1 MKQNVNFEKNTI
13 RMISKSSFIRGM
25 QCPKSL
31 WLHFYLPEERDEISE
46 SQQQIFDNGHNVGL
60 LAQQLFPGGVDASRG
75 EYEKVQEAVAYTA
88 ALIDGGQPVIYEAA
102 FSDGETLCYM
112 DILVKEADG
121 WAAYEVKASTQVKD
135 YQVKDVAFQ
144 YYVIT
149 RSGLP
154 LKRISLVHVNNQY
167 VRHGELDLHQLFTI
181 EPMTDRILPMQ
192 KDIPVALLS
201 LQEMLKTGMIP
212 DIAMGPQCK
221 KPFSCDFLDFCRQ
234 SLTVAEEEGE
244 ARKANRN
251 QDALDEF
258 LADLEFPLYYLDFE
272 TIQFAVPRYDE
283 SRPYQQIPFQ
293 YSLHV
298 QASSEIARLRSSEK
312 KRQRDVEK
320 ASDLMHYEFLGTP
333 PEDPRP
339 EFIQAL
345 LSRIG
350 ESGSIIVWN
359 QAFEITRL
367 KEIARDFPE
376 YATRI
381 ETLFDRFAD
390 LMVPFR
396 RKHLYMP
403 EMKGSYS
410 LKTVLPALVADLSY
424 SDLNI
429 QEGGTASLTYESL
442 YYDTDPE
449 SISEKKDSLL
459 KYCEMDSLSMV
470 RILQLLES
478 ES

>member
-1 MKQNVNFEKNTI
+1 
-13 RMISKSSFIRGM
+13 MISKSSFIRGM

-31 WLHFYLPEERDEISE
+31 WLHFYRPEERDEISE

-75 EYEKVQEAVAYTA
+75 EYEKVQEAAAYTA

-121 WAAYEVKASTQVKD
+121 WAAYEVKASTQVKE
-135 YQVKDVAFQ
+135 YQIKDVAFQ

-154 LKRISLVHVNNQY
+154 LKRISLVHINNQY
-167 VRHGELDLHQLFTI
+167 VRHGELDLQQLFTV
-181 EPMTDRILPMQ
+181 EEMTRRILPMQ
-192 KDIPVALLS
+192 KDIPAALLS
-201 LQEMLKTGMIP
+201 LQEMLKSGVFP
-212 DIAMGPQCK
+212 DIAMGTQCN

-234 SLTVAEEEGE
+234 SCVVEEEE
-244 ARKANRN
+244 VNVRQASRD

-258 LADLEFPLYYLDFE
+258 LADLEFPLYYMDFE

-298 QASSEIARLRSSEK
+298 QASSEIAKWRDSENNG
-312 KRQRDVEK
+312 RREGEK
-320 ASDLMHYEFLGTP
+320 ASDLTHYEFLGTP
-333 PEDPRP
+333 PDDPRP
-339 EFIQAL
+339 KFIESL
-345 LSRIG
+345 LARIG

-359 QAFEITRL
+359 QAFEKTRL

-381 ETLFDRFAD
+381 ELLFDRFAD

-403 EMKGSYS
+403 EMNGSYS
-410 LKTVLPALVADLSY
+410 LKAVLPALIPDLSY

-442 YYDTDPE
+442 YYDEEP
-449 SISEKKDSLL
+449 DSVRLKRDNLL
-459 KYCEMDSLSMV
+459 EYCKMDTMSML
-470 RILQLLES
+470 RILEIF
-478 ES
+478 

>member
-1 MKQNVNFEKNTI
+1 
-13 RMISKSSFIRGM
+13 MISKSSFIRGM

-31 WLHFYLPEERDEISE
+31 WLHFYQPEERDEISE

-75 EYEKVQEAVAYTA
+75 EYEKVQEAAAYTA
-88 ALIDGGQPVIYEAA
+88 ALIDGGQHVIYEAA

-121 WAAYEVKASTQVKD
+121 WAAYEVKASTQVKE

-167 VRHGELDLHQLFTI
+167 VRHGELDLQQLFTV
-181 EPMTDRILPMQ
+181 EQMTRRILPMQ
-192 KDIPVALLS
+192 KDIPSALLS
-201 LQEMLKTGMIP
+201 LQEMLKSGIFP
-212 DIAMGPQCK
+212 DIAMGTQCN

-234 SLTVAEEEGE
+234 SCVVEEEDVNVRQ
-244 ARKANRN
+244 ASRDQN
-251 QDALDEF
+251 ALDEF
-258 LADLEFPLYYLDFE
+258 LADLEFPLYYMDFE

-293 YSLHV
+293 YSLHM
-298 QASSEIARLRSSEK
+298 QTSSDVARWRGSENNDRS
-312 KRQRDVEK
+312 DGEK
-320 ASDLMHYEFLGTP
+320 ADDLTHYEYLGTP
-333 PEDPRP
+333 PADPRP
-339 EFIQAL
+339 EFIQTL
-345 LSRIG
+345 LARIG

-359 QAFEITRL
+359 QAFEKTRL

-381 ETLFDRFAD
+381 ALLFDRFAD

-396 RKHLYMP
+396 KKHLYKP
-403 EMKGSYS
+403 EMNDSYS
-410 LKTVLPALVADLSY
+410 LKAVLPALIPDLSY
-424 SDLNI
+424 TDLEI
-429 QEGGTASLTYESL
+429 QEGGSASLTYESL
-442 YYDTDPE
+442 YHDGDLE
-449 SISEKKDSLL
+449 SIAKKRENLL
-459 KYCEMDSLSMV
+459 AYCNIDTLSMV
-470 RILQLLES
+470 RILEILDRVN
-478 ES
+478 

>member
-1 MKQNVNFEKNTI
+1 
-13 RMISKSSFIRGM
+13 MISKSSFIRGM

-31 WLHFYLPEERDEISE
+31 WLHFYRPEERDEISE

-88 ALIDGGQPVIYEAA
+88 ALIDGVQPVIYEAA

-121 WAAYEVKASTQVKD
+121 WAAYEVKASTQVKE

-167 VRHGELDLHQLFTI
+167 VRHGELDLRKLFTV
-181 EPMTDRILPMQ
+181 EQMTRRILPMQ
-192 KDIPVALLS
+192 KDIPAALLS
-201 LQEMLKTGMIP
+201 LQEMLKSDIFP
-212 DIAMGPQCK
+212 DIEMGHQCN

-234 SLTVAEEEGE
+234 NCVAEEGAVEVRE
-244 ARKANRN
+244 ANRD

-258 LADLEFPLYYLDFE
+258 LDDLASPLYFLDFE

-298 QASSEIARLRSSEK
+298 DAGSEVARWRGSEK
-312 KRQRDVEK
+312 QSQRDGEK
-320 ASDLMHYEFLGTP
+320 GGDLQHYEFLGTP

-339 EFIQAL
+339 EFIESL
-345 LSRIG
+345 LARIG

-359 QAFEITRL
+359 QAFEKTRM

-381 ETLFDRFAD
+381 ALLFDRFAD

-403 EMKGSYS
+403 EMNDSYS
-410 LKTVLPALVADLSY
+410 LKAVLPALIPDLSY

-429 QEGGTASLTYESL
+429 QEGGC
-442 YYDTDPE
+442 
-449 SISEKKDSLL
+449 K
-459 KYCEMDSLSMV
+459 
-470 RILQLLES
+470 Q
-478 ES
+478 

>member
-1 MKQNVNFEKNTI
+1 
-13 RMISKSSFIRGM
+13 MISKSSFIRGM
-25 QCPKSL
+25 QCRKSL
-31 WLHFYLPEERDEISE
+31 WLHFYQPEERDEISE
-46 SQQQIFDNGHNVGL
+46 SQQQIFDNGHSVGL

-75 EYEKVQEAVAYTA
+75 EYEKVQEAAAFTA

-121 WAAYEVKASTQVKD
+121 WAAYEVKASTQVKE

-154 LKRISLVHVNNQY
+154 LKRISLVHINNQY
-167 VRHGELDLHQLFTI
+167 VRHGELDLQQLFTV
-181 EPMTDRILPMQ
+181 EEMTRRILPMQ
-192 KDIPVALLS
+192 KDIPAALLS
-201 LQEMLKTGMIP
+201 LQEMLKSGVFP
-212 DIAMGPQCK
+212 DIAMGTQCN

-234 SLTVAEEEGE
+234 SCVVEEEE
-244 ARKANRN
+244 VNVRQASRD

-258 LADLEFPLYYLDFE
+258 LADLEFPLYYMDFE

-298 QASSEIARLRSSEK
+298 QASSEIAKWRDSENNG
-312 KRQRDVEK
+312 RREGEK
-320 ASDLMHYEFLGTP
+320 ASDLTHYEFLGTP
-333 PEDPRP
+333 PDDPRP
-339 EFIQAL
+339 KFIESL
-345 LSRIG
+345 LARIG

-359 QAFEITRL
+359 QAFEKTRL

-381 ETLFDRFAD
+381 ELLFDRFAD

-403 EMKGSYS
+403 EMNGSYS
-410 LKTVLPALVADLSY
+410 LKAVLPALIPDLSY

-442 YYDTDPE
+442 YYDEEP
-449 SISEKKDSLL
+449 DSVRLKRDNLL
-459 KYCEMDSLSMV
+459 EYCKMDTMSML
-470 RILQLLES
+470 RILEIF
-478 ES
+478 

>member
-1 MKQNVNFEKNTI
+1 
-13 RMISKSSFIRGM
+13 M
-25 QCPKSL
+25 QCRKSL

-75 EYEKVQEAVAYTA
+75 EYEKVQEAAAYTA

-121 WAAYEVKASTQVKD
+121 WAAYEVKASTQVKE
-135 YQVKDVAFQ
+135 YQIKDVAFQ

-154 LKRISLVHVNNQY
+154 LKRISLVHINNQY
-167 VRHGELDLHQLFTI
+167 VRHGELDLQQLFTV
-181 EPMTDRILPMQ
+181 EEMTRRILPMQ
-192 KDIPVALLS
+192 KDIPAALLS
-201 LQEMLKTGMIP
+201 LQEMLKSGVFP
-212 DIAMGPQCK
+212 DIAMGTQCN

-234 SLTVAEEEGE
+234 SCVVEEEE
-244 ARKANRN
+244 VNVRQASRD

-258 LADLEFPLYYLDFE
+258 LADLEFPLYYMDFE

-298 QASSEIARLRSSEK
+298 QASSEIAKWRDSENNG
-312 KRQRDVEK
+312 RREGEK
-320 ASDLMHYEFLGTP
+320 ASDLTHYEFLGTP
-333 PEDPRP
+333 PDDPRP
-339 EFIQAL
+339 KFIESL
-345 LSRIG
+345 LARIG

-359 QAFEITRL
+359 QAFEKTRL

-381 ETLFDRFAD
+381 ELLFDRFAD

-403 EMKGSYS
+403 EMNGSYS
-410 LKTVLPALVADLSY
+410 LKAVLPALIPDLSY

-442 YYDTDPE
+442 YYDEEP
-449 SISEKKDSLL
+449 DSVRLKRDNLL
-459 KYCEMDSLSMV
+459 EYCKMDTMSML
-470 RILQLLES
+470 RILEIF
-478 ES
+478 

>member
-1 MKQNVNFEKNTI
+1 
-13 RMISKSSFIRGM
+13 MISKSSFIRGM

-31 WLHFYLPEERDEISE
+31 WLHFNQPNERDEISE

-75 EYEKVQEAVAYTA
+75 EYEKVNEAVAYTA
-88 ALIDGGQPVIYEAA
+88 ALIDGGQHVIYEAA

-121 WAAYEVKASTQVKD
+121 WAAYEVKASTQVKE

-167 VRHGELDLHQLFTI
+167 VRQGELDLHQLFTI

-192 KDIPVALLS
+192 KDIPGALFS

-244 ARKANRN
+244 VRKANRN
-251 QDALDEF
+251 QDSLDEF
-258 LADLEFPLYYLDFE
+258 LANLEYPLYYMDFE
-272 TIQFAVPRYDE
+272 TIQFAVPQYDE

-293 YSLHV
+293 YSLHI
-298 QASSEIARLRSSEK
+298 QTSSEVARWRGSENK
-312 KRQRDVEK
+312 NLKTGEK
-320 ASDLMHYEFLGTP
+320 GSDLTHYEFLGTP

-339 EFIQAL
+339 EFIESL
-345 LSRIG
+345 LARIG

-359 QAFEITRL
+359 QAFEKTRL

-381 ETLFDRFAD
+381 ALLFDRFAD

-396 RKHLYMP
+396 KKHLYMP
-403 EMKGSYS
+403 EMNGYYS
-410 LKTVLPALVADLSY
+410 LKAVLPALIPDLSY

-442 YYDTDPE
+442 YYDEKPE
-449 SISEKKDSLL
+449 SVRLKRVNLL
-459 KYCEMDSLSMV
+459 EYCKMDTMSMV
-470 RILQLLES
+470 RILEIVAYH
-478 ES
+478 

>member
-1 MKQNVNFEKNTI
+1 
-13 RMISKSSFIRGM
+13 MISKSSFIRGM
-25 QCPKSL
+25 QCRKSL

-75 EYEKVQEAVAYTA
+75 EYEKVQEAAAYTA

-121 WAAYEVKASTQVKD
+121 WAAYEVKASTQVKE
-135 YQVKDVAFQ
+135 YQIKDVAFQ

-154 LKRISLVHVNNQY
+154 LKRISLVHINNQY
-167 VRHGELDLHQLFTI
+167 VRHGELDLQQLFTV
-181 EPMTDRILPMQ
+181 EEMTRRILPMQ
-192 KDIPVALLS
+192 KDIPAALLS
-201 LQEMLKTGMIP
+201 LQEMLKSGVFP
-212 DIAMGPQCK
+212 DIAMGTQCN

-234 SLTVAEEEGE
+234 SCVVEEEE
-244 ARKANRN
+244 VNVRQASRD

-258 LADLEFPLYYLDFE
+258 LADLEFPLYYMDFE

-298 QASSEIARLRSSEK
+298 QASSEIAKWRDSENNG
-312 KRQRDVEK
+312 RREGEK
-320 ASDLMHYEFLGTP
+320 ASDLTHYEFLGTP
-333 PEDPRP
+333 PDDPRP
-339 EFIQAL
+339 KFIESL
-345 LSRIG
+345 LARIG

-359 QAFEITRL
+359 QAFEKTRL

-381 ETLFDRFAD
+381 ELLFDRFAD

-403 EMKGSYS
+403 EMNDSYS
-410 LKTVLPALVADLSY
+410 LKAVLPALIPDLSY

-442 YYDTDPE
+442 YYDVEP
-449 SISEKKDSLL
+449 DSARLKRDNLL
-459 KYCEMDSLSMV
+459 EYCKMDTLSMV
-470 RILQLLES
+470 KILKQLWVNI
-478 ES
+478 